1 MKVNYN
7 VSAMI
12 AHNALQRN
20 DTLLSDSLERLSSGL
35 KIANAKD
42 NPSGLAMSRRMN
54 AQIEGLGVAGNT
66 SNDAISIVQVA
77 DGSLSEI
84 QEILQRMNQLAVQAS
99 NGTLTDSDRE
109 SIQEEVTLLKDE
121 IERMAATT
129 QFNGQ
134 SILDGS
140 FDFKGYAT
148 VIENYSAPHT
158 DAAVK
163 VVNYADSVE
172 AGQYRIV
179 GINVTY
185 MNLTGTTGVDKKG
198 IFMENPDKIYELDAN
213 GQVVKDSSNQP
224 VEVNSPEAAIKVFK
238 MNSDGQSVECM
249 DNNKVVKIDGDV
261 LTISDATGK
270 KISVQIDKNFDG
282 IINLDLTGNGGMTMQ
297 IGANEGQTLDIRIP
311 KVGLTTLGIYNL
323 DMANYKGALEAIEMV
338 KGALSEITSIRSRL
352 GAYQNRLEHT
362 SSSIDIT
369 VENMTAAYSRI
380 MDVDMAEEMTVYS
393 TQQVLSQ
400 AGISMMAQAN
410 ERPSTVLQ
418 LLQ

>member
-12 AHNALQRN
+12 ANNALQRN
-20 DTLLSDSLERLSSGL
+20 DNKLSDSLERLSSGL

-54 AQIEGLGVAGNT
+54 SQIEGLGVAGDT
-66 SNDAISIVQVA
+66 ANDAISIVQVA

-99 NGTLTDSDRE
+99 NGVLTDDDRE
-109 SIQEEVTLLKDE
+109 AIQEEISLLKKE
-121 IERMAATT
+121 VERMAETT

-140 FDFKGYAT
+140 FDLKGYAT
-148 VIENYSAPHT
+148 VGADVYSAKT
-158 DAAVK
+158 DNN
-163 VVNYADSVE
+163 VNIVSYSDIVE
-172 AGQYRIV
+172 AGQYRIT
-179 GINVTY
+179 GIDVAY
-185 MNLTGTTGVDKKG
+185 VNLKGSTGVDKKG
-198 IFMENPDKIYELDAN
+198 IFFNGDSQQQIKIMKDGVDYMPN
-213 GQVVKDSSNQP
+213 GMIATI
-224 VEVNSPEAAIKVFK
+224 EE
-238 MNSDGQSVECM
+238 
-249 DNNKVVKIDGDV
+249 DV
-261 LTISDATGK
+261 LTLSDATGK
-270 KISVQIDKNFDG
+270 KIQVQIDRNFNDVL
-282 IINLDLTGNGGMTMQ
+282 NLDLTANGAMTMQ
-297 IGANEGQTLDIRIP
+297 VGANEGQTLDIRIP
-311 KVGLTTLGIYNL
+311 KVSLTTLGLYNL
-323 DMANYKGALEAIEMV
+323 DMANEVGAREAIESV
-338 KGALSEITSIRSRL
+338 KGALATISEIRSRL
-352 GAYQNRLEHT
+352 GSYQNRLEHT
-362 SSSIDIT
+362 NGSLDIT

-410 ERPSTVLQ
+410 ERPSQVLQ

>member
-12 AHNALQRN
+12 ANNALQKN
-20 DTLLSDSLERLSSGL
+20 DNLLSASLERLSSGL

-54 AQIEGLGVAGNT
+54 SQIEGLGVAGDT

-77 DGSLSEI
+77 DGTLTEI
-84 QEILQRMNQLAVQAS
+84 QEILQRMSQLAVQAS
-99 NGTLTDSDRE
+99 TDLLTLSDKE
-109 SIQEEVTLLKDE
+109 VIQEEVTQLKEE

-134 SILDGS
+134 CILDGS
-140 FDFKGYAT
+140 FDLKGYAT
-148 VIENYSAPHT
+148 VSEGKEDPVT
-158 DAAVK
+158 DPAVK
-163 VVNYADSVE
+163 VVTYSDLVE
-172 AGQYRIV
+172 AGQYQIT
-179 GINVTY
+179 GIDVSY
-185 MNLTGTTGVDKKG
+185 LNLTGSTGVDKKG
-198 IFMENPDKIYELDAN
+198 IFFEN
-213 GQVVKDSSNQP
+213 DSEQQ
-224 VEVNSPEAAIKVFK
+224 IKVYK
-238 MNSDGQSVECM
+238 KTSTGKEDYMPSGM
-249 DNNKVVKIDGDV
+249 LAKIDGDV
-261 LTISDATGK
+261 LTLADSTGK
-270 KISVQIDKNFDG
+270 KISVQIDRQFKG
-282 IINLDLTGNGGMTMQ
+282 SINLDLTANGCMTMQ
-297 IGANEGQTLDIRIP
+297 VGANEGQTLDMRIP

-323 DMANYKGALEAIEMV
+323 DMANPKGAREAIDMV
-338 KGALSEITSIRSRL
+338 KGALTEISSIRSRL

-362 SSSIDIT
+362 VSSLDIT

-410 ERPSTVLQ
+410 ERPSQILQ

>member
-12 AHNALQRN
+12 ANNALQKN
-20 DTLLSDSLERLSSGL
+20 DKLLSESLGRLSSGL

-54 AQIEGLGVAGNT
+54 SQIEGLGVANDT

-84 QEILQRMNQLAVQAS
+84 HEVLQRMSELAIKSS

-109 SIQEEVTLLKDE
+109 AIQEEVTLLKQE
-121 IERMAATT
+121 IERMAKTT

-140 FDFKGYAT
+140 FDLRGYAT
-148 VIENYSAPHT
+148 VGNTPSTAVTDPNVSVLTYS
-158 DAAVK
+158 
-163 VVNYADSVE
+163 DSVE
-172 AGQYRIV
+172 AGTFQITGIV
-179 GINVTY
+179 VKY
-185 MNLTGTTGVDKKG
+185 LNLTGSTGVDKKG
-198 IFMENPDKIYELDAN
+198 IFFEEGSEANIQIKKVYEDGTTEDYMTN
-213 GQVVKDSSNQP
+213 GMQATITEDILTLKDN
-224 VEVNSPEAAIKVFK
+224 
-238 MNSDGQSVECM
+238 
-249 DNNKVVKIDGDV
+249 
-261 LTISDATGK
+261 TGK
-270 KISVQIDKNFDG
+270 EIKIQIDESFSG
-282 IINLDLTGNGGMTMQ
+282 TLNLELTGKGAMTMQ
-297 IGANEGQTLDIRIP
+297 VGANEGQTLDIRIP
-311 KVGLTTLGIYNL
+311 KISLSTLGLYNL
-323 DMANYKGALEAIEMV
+323 DLANEVGAREGIESIKNAIV
-338 KGALSEITSIRSRL
+338 QVSSIRSGL

-362 SSSIDIT
+362 VSNLDIT

-380 MDVDMAEEMTVYS
+380 MDVDMAEEMTTYS

-410 ERPSTVLQ
+410 ERPSQVLQ

>member
-12 AHNALQRN
+12 ANNALQKN
-20 DTLLSDSLERLSSGL
+20 DKLLSESLQRLSSGL

-54 AQIEGLGVAGNT
+54 SQIEGLGVANDT

-84 QEILQRMNQLAVQAS
+84 HEVLQRMNELAIKAS
-99 NGTLTDSDRE
+99 TGTLTDSDRE
-109 SIQEEVTLLKDE
+109 AIQSEVTQLKE
-121 IERMAATT
+121 ELERMANTT

-140 FDFKGYAT
+140 FDLRGYAT
-148 VIENYSAPHT
+148 VGENVATAVTNPNISVLTYS
-158 DAAVK
+158 DNVAAGTYQITGIDVK
-163 VVNYADSVE
+163 YL
-172 AGQYRIV
+172 
-179 GINVTY
+179 
-185 MNLTGTTGVDKKG
+185 NLIGTTGVDKKG
-198 IFMENPDKIYELDAN
+198 IFFEEGSESGIEINRVLPDGTTERYMTN
-213 GQVVKDSSNQP
+213 GMQATINEDILTLKDN
-224 VEVNSPEAAIKVFK
+224 
-238 MNSDGQSVECM
+238 
-249 DNNKVVKIDGDV
+249 
-261 LTISDATGK
+261 TGK
-270 KISVQIDKNFDG
+270 EIQIQIDETFNG
-282 IINLDLTGNGGMTMQ
+282 TLNLELTGKGAMTMQ
-297 IGANEGQTLDIRIP
+297 VGANEGQTLDIRIP
-311 KVGLTTLGIYNL
+311 KISLSTLGLYNL
-323 DMANYKGALEAIEMV
+323 DFANVTGAQEGIESIKNAIT
-338 KGALSEITSIRSRL
+338 KISTIRSSL

-362 SSSIDIT
+362 VSNLDIT

-380 MDVDMAEEMTVYS
+380 MDVDMAEEMTTYS

-410 ERPSTVLQ
+410 ERPSQVLQ

>member
-12 AHNALQRN
+12 ANNALQRN
-20 DTLLSDSLERLSSGL
+20 DNLLSESLERLSSGR

-54 AQIEGLGVAGNT
+54 SQIEGLGVANNT

-84 QEILQRMNQLAVQAS
+84 HEVLQRLNELAVKS
-99 NGTLTDSDRE
+99 CNGTLTESDRE
-109 SIQEEVTLLKDE
+109 AIQEEAGLLKEE
-121 IERMAATT
+121 IERMARTT

-140 FDFKGYAT
+140 FDLRGYAT
-148 VIENYSAPHT
+148 IGNDPSTAVTNPN
-158 DAAVK
+158 VK
-163 VVNYADSVE
+163 VVSYSDVVE
-172 AGQYRIV
+172 AGKFQIT
-179 GINVTY
+179 GIDVSY
-185 MNLTGTTGVDKKG
+185 INLTGSTGVDKKG
-198 IFMENPDKIYELDAN
+198 IFFENGSEAN
-213 GQVVKDSSNQP
+213 
-224 VEVNSPEAAIKVFK
+224 IKVQK
-238 MNSDGQSVECM
+238 VLEDGSMVDYMNNGLRATVNE
-249 DNNKVVKIDGDV
+249 DV
-261 LTISDATGK
+261 LTLTDATGK
-270 KISVQIDKNFDG
+270 KIQLQIDEAFSG
-282 IINLDLTGNGGMTMQ
+282 TVNLELTGTGAMTMQ
-297 IGANEGQTLDIRIP
+297 VGANEGQTLDIRIQ
-311 KVGLTTLGIYNL
+311 KVSLTTLGLYNL
-323 DMANYKGALEAIEMV
+323 DLANEVGAREGIESIKNAIT
-338 KGALSEITSIRSRL
+338 EISSIRARL

-362 SSSIDIT
+362 VSSLDIT

-380 MDVDMAEEMTVYS
+380 MDVDMAEEMTTYS

-410 ERPSTVLQ
+410 ERPSQVLQ

>member
-12 AHNALQRN
+12 AGNALQRN
-20 DTLLSDSLERLSSGL
+20 DTLLSESLERLSSGL

-77 DGSLSEI
+77 DGTLSEI
-84 QEILQRMNQLAVQAS
+84 QEILQRMNQLSIQAS
-99 NGTLTDSDRE
+99 TDTLTDSDRE
-109 SIQEEVTLLKDE
+109 TIQQEITLLKDE

-134 SILDGS
+134 CILDGS
-140 FDFKGYAT
+140 FDLKGYAT
-148 VIENYSAPHT
+148 VSESGSAFAT
-158 DAAVK
+158 DSSVK
-163 VVNYADSVE
+163 VVSYSDAIE
-172 AGQYRIV
+172 AGQYEIT
-179 GINVTY
+179 GIDVSFLH
-185 MNLTGTTGVDKKG
+185 LTGTTGVDKKG
-198 IFMENPDKIYELDAN
+198 IFFENESDKNIQINRITSTGKENYMPSGMLAEIN
-213 GQVVKDSSNQP
+213 
-224 VEVNSPEAAIKVFK
+224 
-238 MNSDGQSVECM
+238 
-249 DNNKVVKIDGDV
+249 GDV
-261 LTISDATGK
+261 LTLSDSTGRK
-270 KISVQIDKNFDG
+270 VSVQIDRHFNG
-282 IINLDLTGNGGMTMQ
+282 TINLDLTANGAMTMQ
-297 IGANEGQTLDIRIP
+297 VGANEGQTIDIRIP
-311 KVGLTTLGIYNL
+311 KVNMTTLGIYNM
-323 DMANYKGALEAIEMV
+323 DMANPKGAREAIENV
-338 KGALSEITSIRSRL
+338 KGALAEISSIRSRL

-410 ERPSTVLQ
+410 ERPSQILQ